1 MPDCCD
7 TSSNCEVD
15 CSMIDISSL
24 PIVVQNRVKAL
35 KNLQLKTV
43 NAECD
48 YYKEV
53 HQLDV
58 KFQKMYDEINKQRES
73 ILSGAYE
80 PSGAEIEWKNKEE
93 DEVNG
98 DGEAK
103 ELTNGI
109 EKLKILDMDENTK
122 GIPKFWMHALKNAN
136 EECLMGLIESHDED
150 VLAYL
155 TDITVHLNEAQNNG
169 FTLRF
174 QFSENPYMSN
184 SVLTKVYTLRE
195 DPDPDSPLEYD
206 GPEIISCKGC
216 TIDWKA
222 GKDVTKTV
230 VKLKKLK
237 PKKGKNV
244 PDKEITKEVKADSF
258 FNFFSPPAHTDG
270 KEEEMTDEERATL
283 AMDFDV
289 GFAIKEKM
297 VPRAVLYFTG
307 EAFDEDDDEFEDL
320 DTEEEEGDDSDE
332 MD

>member
-1 MPDCCD
+1 
-7 TSSNCEVD
+7 
-15 CSMIDISSL
+15 MIDISSL

-58 KFQKMYDEINKQRES
+58 KFQKLYDGINKQREA

-93 DEVNG
+93 DDEVNG

-136 EECLMGLIESHDED
+136 EECVMGLIESHDED

-155 TDITVHLNEAQNNG
+155 TDITVQLNEAQNNG

-174 QFSENPYMSN
+174 HFSENPYMSN

-222 GKDVTKTV
+222 GKDVTKTI

-237 PKKGKNV
+237 PKKGKNA

-258 FNFFSPPAHTDG
+258 FNFFSPPDHTDG
-270 KEEEMTDEERATL
+270 KEEEMSDEERATL

-289 GFAIKEKM
+289 GFAIKEKI
-297 VPRAVLYFTG
+297 VPRAILYFTG
-307 EAFDEDDDEFEDL
+307 EAFDEDDDDEFEDL